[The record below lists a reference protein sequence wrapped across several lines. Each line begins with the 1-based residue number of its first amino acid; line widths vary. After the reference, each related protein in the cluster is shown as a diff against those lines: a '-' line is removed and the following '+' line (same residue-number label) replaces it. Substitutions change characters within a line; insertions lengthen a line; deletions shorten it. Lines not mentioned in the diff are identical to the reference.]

1 MDKNIIL
8 TFMHL
13 LVFFELN
20 NRVVVVVLA
29 IKKFKTDVQLNSFH
43 YKCKEKM
50 SLCVHCNIKWKN
62 KLQI

>member
-1 MDKNIIL
+1 
-8 TFMHL
+8 MHL